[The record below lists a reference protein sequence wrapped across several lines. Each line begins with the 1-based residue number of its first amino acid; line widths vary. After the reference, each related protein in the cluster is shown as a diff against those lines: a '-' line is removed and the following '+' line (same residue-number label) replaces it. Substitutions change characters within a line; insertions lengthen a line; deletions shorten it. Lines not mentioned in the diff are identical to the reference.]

1 MQRRF
6 GWAAT
11 VSLAVILNGLC
22 ALPALAQAT
31 RTWVSGVGDDAN
43 PCSRIAPCKTFAGAI
58 SKTAAGGEISVLD
71 PGGFGALTITKAI
84 TLNGEGTLAS
94 ILGAGTNAINVNAG
108 AADTVIIRNISIDG
122 AGTGLSGIN
131 FQTGGKLH
139 VENVSIFGFTGQGIA
154 FSPLVTAALRVSNTM
169 ISNCLRAI
177 YVNPAPSGI
186 ATASINGVVL
196 SGNSTGIRVE
206 DGSTVTIRDS
216 SLVGNASYGI
226 VANATLRTASVS
238 IDNTSASNNGAAGV
252 YAGSLSI
259 IRISNVLATGNAFG
273 LQSAGGTIQSFGN
286 NHVLGN
292 TTSDG
297 VPTITSG
304 PI

>member
-1 MQRRF
+1 MPSRF

-11 VSLAVILNGLC
+11 ASLIVVLNGFG

-71 PGGFGALTITKAI
+71 PGGFGAVTITKAI

-94 ILGAGTNAINVNAG
+94 ILGAGTNAINVSAG
-108 AADTVIIRNISIDG
+108 AADTVIIRNISINGDG
-122 AGTGLSGIN
+122 SGISGIN

-139 VENVSIFGFTGQGIA
+139 VENVSIFGFTAQGIA
-154 FSPLVTAALRVSNTM
+154 FSPLVTAALRVSNTT
-169 ISNCLRAI
+169 ISNCLRGI
-177 YVNPAPSGI
+177 YVNPASSGV

-196 SGNSTGIRVE
+196 SGNSTGMRVE
-206 DGSTVTIRDS
+206 DGSTVAIRDS
-216 SLVGNASYGI
+216 SLVGNSSYGI
-226 VANATLRTASVS
+226 VASATSRLASVS
-238 IDNTSASNNGAAGV
+238 LESTSASNNGSAGI
-252 YAGSLSI
+252 YAGPLSV
-259 IRISNVLATGNAFG
+259 IRISNVHATGNAFG
-273 LQSAGGTIQSFGN
+273 LQGAGGTITSFGN

-297 VPTITSG
+297 VPTNMSG